1 MNLEEADTRSNGRSY
16 SQYHHVQDRETNRP
30 LTTYFRSAFETMIYE
45 SEPSRNFFFVID
57 GLDEF
62 DGNPREIVDLVSG
75 LAKHPCVKICVA
87 SRPWPE
93 FEDAFRKQP
102 SLRLEQLTRADMRK
116 YVANLIGD
124 DEYYQA
130 LSGLEPAAASSL
142 THIIE
147 QQSQG
152 VFLWVYLMVRSLRE
166 GLHNADRV
174 SDLFARLNAL
184 PRELEHLCSI
194 EETDRRPVL
203 VAKSPGATISQATI
217 LSYKSP
223 SSTNTSS
230 EHTNFSFQHAGSSFA
245 ATSLGGMSRMDEQK
259 YTRDENEEDLD
270 YVSIAS
276 NENEIAS
283 QVSRRMTKPELMAV
297 RMFGRSFTEVE
308 DLQALHKELLAKLG
322 TGRFINNYRK
332 ALKNYVLELKE
343 IARTPLEKD
352 TIKVVENR
360 KNRQAIAL
368 RIVEHTAPEDHD
380 DRTRRNDPV
389 DDASNR
395 KYLENWARTV
405 YGPPDVETLSTDVY
419 GAVSEDEE
427 ESSDEDVDTNE
438 LKTLTATNV
447 DQTLDFLRNPAPLRL
462 LILQLRMLLLS
473 TSTQEILSVT
483 PKRALEV
490 VEAANDSSASVL
502 NRCKAWVERQTASHW
517 DWWPLRPCIPILT
530 SGNALLKWEVSA
542 FVPIQ
547 HILTKLEQ
555 LCGKSLYV
563 RLSQD
568 EAKTVKSVLHLMDE
582 HPPECYCC
590 TTTTTSMNWVM
601 ALANIYQLFWKL
613 PLIHLMAPSMGT
625 VSLSRAQA
633 RYTPNDIN
641 TGGSI
646 VLQPQRFPAAEIQSS
661 PSDRLTGTQAHDP
674 APNTIPPVVSSC
686 VVFGIRDMHGFHDIE
701 HLDTDVQLNDST
713 FFQQLKESHKKHR
726 WRVQNWLSP
735 YVFRYCRFVQVSTT
749 RRCTSALSDKGS
761 SRSFLLSVSLV
772 SEKRS
777 PMNTDIPMSTNT
789 PHALLLQRR
798 LSSTPCGFPFFCA
811 RAIFLV
817 TGLFFRNGCIS
828 VVGSQLVVAIWF
840 EYHRRRGNAWCRLR
854 APIGATAQ
862 TESSLVFK
870 PNTCCRL

>member
-1 MNLEEADTRSNGRSY
+1 
-16 SQYHHVQDRETNRP
+16 
-30 LTTYFRSAFETMIYE
+30 MIYE

-395 KYLENWARTV
+395 KYLEDWARTV
-405 YGPPDVETLSTDVY
+405 YGPPDVEKFSTDVY

-502 NRCKAWVERQTASHW
+502 NRLKAWVER
-517 DWWPLRPCIPILT
+517 
-530 SGNALLKWEVSA
+530 
-542 FVPIQ
+542 
-547 HILTKLEQ
+547 
-555 LCGKSLYV
+555 
-563 RLSQD
+563 
-568 EAKTVKSVLHLMDE
+568 
-582 HPPECYCC
+582 
-590 TTTTTSMNWVM
+590 
-601 ALANIYQLFWKL
+601 
-613 PLIHLMAPSMGT
+613 
-625 VSLSRAQA
+625 
-633 RYTPNDIN
+633 
-641 TGGSI
+641 
-646 VLQPQRFPAAEIQSS
+646 
-661 PSDRLTGTQAHDP
+661 
-674 APNTIPPVVSSC
+674 
-686 VVFGIRDMHGFHDIE
+686 
-701 HLDTDVQLNDST
+701 
-713 FFQQLKESHKKHR
+713 
-726 WRVQNWLSP
+726 
-735 YVFRYCRFVQVSTT
+735 
-749 RRCTSALSDKGS
+749 
-761 SRSFLLSVSLV
+761 
-772 SEKRS
+772 
-777 PMNTDIPMSTNT
+777 
-789 PHALLLQRR
+789 
-798 LSSTPCGFPFFCA
+798 
-811 RAIFLV
+811 
-817 TGLFFRNGCIS
+817 
-828 VVGSQLVVAIWF
+828 
-840 EYHRRRGNAWCRLR
+840 
-854 APIGATAQ
+854 
-862 TESSLVFK
+862 
-870 PNTCCRL
+870 